1 MPKLRAVASD
11 ISKLVSTGGTIYW
24 IGNGG
29 SAADCQHLSTELVSR
44 FLEERRPIDSVALTT
59 NTSLLTAI
67 ANDYS
72 FEEVF
77 ARQIQAHANPGDV
90 LVAISTSGKSRNILK
105 AMEVAKNKKVYVLG
119 LTGRGDSAFNVNAN
133 VVITVDSSLTG
144 VIQQCHI
151 TFGQALCLLLEQE
164 ILKSK

>member
-1 MPKLRAVASD
+1 
-11 ISKLVSTGGTIYW
+11 
-24 IGNGG
+24 
-29 SAADCQHLSTELVSR
+29 
-44 FLEERRPIDSVALTT
+44 
-59 NTSLLTAI
+59 
-67 ANDYS
+67 
-72 FEEVF
+72 
-77 ARQIQAHANPGDV
+77 
-90 LVAISTSGKSRNILK
+90 VAISTSGKSRNILK